1 MIQHLDNPR
10 FPHTCVI
17 SRRVDDADPMTDDM
31 SSVVV
36 YEGICRGYDV
46 QTTSDTGDVITSV
59 RKLSLPVRQQEWRSA
74 KPIPREG
81 DMLALNRGS
90 HMEYGRVT
98 DIMSGN
104 LGTHILWKYERN

>member
-1 MIQHLDNPR
+1 MIKHLANPR
-10 FPHTCVI
+10 FPHTCII
-17 SRRVDDADPMTDDM
+17 SRRVDDADPMSDDLK
-31 SSVVV
+31 SNVV

-46 QTTSDTGDVITSV
+46 QTTSDSGDVITSV
-59 RKLSLPVRQQEWRSA
+59 RKLSIPVIQQQWSLS

-81 DMLALNRGS
+81 DMIELDRGS
-90 HMEYGRVT
+90 HKEYGRVT